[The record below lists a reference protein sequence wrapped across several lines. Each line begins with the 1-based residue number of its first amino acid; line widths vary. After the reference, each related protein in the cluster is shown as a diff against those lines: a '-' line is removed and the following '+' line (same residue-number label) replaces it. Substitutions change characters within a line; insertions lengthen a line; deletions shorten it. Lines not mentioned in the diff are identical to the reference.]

1 MRLRGIA
8 TILLLAGLPQGFALC
23 QENQPTGDRH
33 AAPVRD
39 DARLAELI
47 KQLGAEDFTIREA
60 AQAELAQLGLEAFDA
75 LHAAQNDNDP
85 EVSLRARYLVRSMSV
100 RWFHESDSPEV
111 VKILRGYGDAPD
123 GDRRNRMEMLAKLP
137 ERQGIPA
144 LCRLAR
150 YETVDVLSKYAALK
164 VMELQPIA
172 DQAIR
177 QDLARSIE
185 GIVASSKRPAA
196 NWLRVFSK
204 TLLDPEA
211 SLAEW
216 DALTRAEQETMDKH
230 PDKTSPDLVRDLY
243 RWQVELLKRQ
253 GKDQEVIEVIRR
265 TFTLLNGTPEQ
276 VKELVQWLI
285 HAQKYEV
292 VVEVA
297 QKFDTMFAQS
307 PELLYRLA
315 ETQLK
320 LDKSVEAQAT
330 AERAL
335 ALNPDNMEEHHL
347 VGTRLQEL
355 GLHAWAEREFRFV
368 IQAAPAGSV
377 LDFKARFMLSELL
390 HDQLKEQ
397 EAADTLK
404 SVCDLMDKDESAKE
418 TCGRARRDPDGV
430 YSRMHYFYACAAA
443 EQQKFADV
451 EARLNQA
458 IAKDPTDADA
468 LIALFRLPSQS
479 DERKAKTKALI
490 DSTVTMFRQQLESYQ
505 RAADGAPTGELQ
517 TAYNFNVALMCNQL
531 AWLIGNTYGDFDE
544 AVRLS
549 QRSLELR
556 PDYPGYLDTL
566 GRCYYAAGD
575 LDKAVKYQ
583 SQAVKLDPNSGQ
595 MRRQLEFFQKERS
608 AQAAPK

>member
-368 IQAAPAGSV
+368 IQATPAGSV

-575 LDKAVKYQ
+575 LDKAVKFQ